1 MKRKLPMFLALALFA
16 GTISLFP
23 CDITMKTARAPLAGK
38 NRIQVKLI
46 VECIHKRCP
55 LSIEKTKLTTAGLT
69 IEKQGQWKKNAAG
82 AYEMDLIVFL
92 NGKENGEIRVLR
104 ECPKTGCQE
113 ETLEV
118 KAL

>member
-1 MKRKLPMFLALALFA
+1 MLLALTLFA

-23 CDITMKTARAPLAGK
+23 CDITMETAPVAGK
-38 NRIQVKLI
+38 AGNKVQVKLF

-55 LSIEKTKLTTAGLT
+55 LGIEKTRLATSGLT
-69 IEKQGQWKKNAAG
+69 IEKQGQWKKNDAG
-82 AYEMDLIVFL
+82 AYELDLVVSL
-92 NGKENGEIRVLR
+92 SGKENGEIRVLR

>member
-1 MKRKLPMFLALALFA
+1 MLLALALFA

-23 CDITMKTARAPLAGK
+23 CDITMETAKAPLAGK
-38 NRIQVKLI
+38 NKIQVKLI

-55 LSIEKTKLTTAGLT
+55 LSIEKTNLTASGLT

-82 AYEMDLIVFL
+82 AYAMDLLVSL

-104 ECPKTGCQE
+104 DCPKTGCQE
-113 ETLEV
+113 EALEISR
-118 KAL
+118 L